1 MSPGTRLCRG
11 SRAQAVAI
19 LDFDEIVMNCN
30 ESSFIPNFKSS
41 SNLESIFDSVGGGIQ
56 DIVPFV
62 LGLLAL

>member
-1 MSPGTRLCRG
+1 
-11 SRAQAVAI
+11 VAI

-56 DIVPFV
+56 DIAPFV